1 MTAFLCQVKT
11 LEILPIITNSILPL
25 ENRGDTSSMKTD
37 EISKKFLG
45 LNFFWDYWVS
55 DLFGSPTLINEN
67 NFGFEITSFAV

>member
-1 MTAFLCQVKT
+1 
-11 LEILPIITNSILPL
+11 L
-25 ENRGDTSSMKTD
+25 ENWGDASSMKTD